1 MIKRYIANIN
11 SFSENKLENEYNLS
25 DEKYK
30 HKLSIYKSDKAKR
43 QSLSARLILRNA
55 ISEIYGKCD
64 YEISYTENGKPTLPF
79 CKFSLSHSEDF
90 AACVI
95 SDKDIGIDIEKVR
108 TVKKGSNLHFLTAE
122 EIEFLKS
129 SKDYSASFIY
139 LWTRKEALLKCSNI
153 SSKEL
158 SLISVLKDTDN
169 FIFKTEN
176 YQDYIVSV
184 CEFI

>member
-11 SFSENKLENEYNLS
+11 SFSESKLENEYNLS

-30 HKLSIYKSDKAKR
+30 HKLTIYKFDKAKR

-139 LWTRKEALLKCSNI
+139 LWTRKEALLKCADI
-153 SSKEL
+153 SSNEL
-158 SLISVLKDTDN
+158 SSISVLKDNDK

-176 YQDYIVSV
+176 YQDYIISL
-184 CEFI
+184 CESI

>member
-1 MIKRYIANIN
+1 MIKRCIANIN
-11 SFSENKLENEYNLS
+11 NFSEGELENEYKLS
-25 DEKYK
+25 DENYK
-30 HKLSIYKSDKAKR
+30 HKLLTYKSDKKKR

-64 YEISYTENGKPTLPF
+64 YEISYTENGKPILPF

-139 LWTRKEALLKCSNI
+139 LWTRKESLLKCSNI

-158 SLISVLKDTDN
+158 SLISVLEDTDN

-176 YQDYIVSV
+176 YQNYIISV
-184 CEFI
+184 CELI